1 MANKT
6 KFLVVIGVLI
16 GIGAALLFVGS
27 QSITA
32 DIIIQEGQ
40 IDETN
45 SIRIEAMLD
54 PEINTEGVFAVQTL
68 EETKELILATVFDPN
83 GVKIIETS
91 INQNSF
97 EEIFSLNDSLPMSY
111 VSITRTP
118 RAMRLVLPPEEV
130 LWASSYRSIPFHAN
144 SPASI
149 STRARAWR
157 ARCRCRSRTQTC
169 ARSCW
174 RGASGSRTPTGRTPS
189 GGPPRGSR

>member
-97 EEIFSLNDSLPMSY
+97 EEVFEISAIGTHTLVIEAQSDYVINVVGGIGHVPDSSSY
-111 VSITRTP
+111 SISM
-118 RAMRLVLPPEEV
+118 AGFFMLLAGMISVLVLGVILVKERKKK
-130 LWASSYRSIPFHAN
+130 LN
-144 SPASI
+144 
-149 STRARAWR
+149 
-157 ARCRCRSRTQTC
+157 
-169 ARSCW
+169 
-174 RGASGSRTPTGRTPS
+174 
-189 GGPPRGSR
+189 

>member
-45 SIRIEAMLD
+45 SMRIEAVLD
-54 PEINTEGVFAVQTL
+54 PEINTEGVFAVQTF
-68 EETKELILATVFDPN
+68 EENKESILATVLDPN
-83 GVKIIETS
+83 GAKIVATS

-97 EEIFSLNDSLPMSY
+97 EEVFEISVIGTHTLIIEVQSDYVINVVGGIGHVPDS
-111 VSITRTP
+111 
-118 RAMRLVLPPEEV
+118 
-130 LWASSYRSIPFHAN
+130 SSY
-144 SPASI
+144 SI
-149 STRARAWR
+149 SMAGFFMLLAGMISVVVLGVILVKERKNKL
-157 ARCRCRSRTQTC
+157 S
-169 ARSCW
+169 
-174 RGASGSRTPTGRTPS
+174 
-189 GGPPRGSR
+189 

>member
-1 MANKT
+1 MTNKT

-54 PEINTEGVFAVQTL
+54 PEINTEGVFAVQTF
-68 EETKELILATVFDPN
+68 EETKEIILATVFDPN

-97 EEIFSLNDSLPMSY
+97 EEVFEISAIGTYTLVIEASY
-111 VSITRTP
+111 SISM
-118 RAMRLVLPPEEV
+118 AGFFMLLAGMISVLVLGVILVKERKKK
-130 LWASSYRSIPFHAN
+130 LN
-144 SPASI
+144 
-149 STRARAWR
+149 
-157 ARCRCRSRTQTC
+157 
-169 ARSCW
+169 
-174 RGASGSRTPTGRTPS
+174 
-189 GGPPRGSR
+189 